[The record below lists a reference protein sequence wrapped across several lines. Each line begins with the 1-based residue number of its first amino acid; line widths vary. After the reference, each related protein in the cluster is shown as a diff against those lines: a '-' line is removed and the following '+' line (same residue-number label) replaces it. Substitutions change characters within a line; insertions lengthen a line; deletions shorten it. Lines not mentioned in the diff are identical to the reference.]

1 MIDSD
6 DYLASN
12 PSVYFPASCSDAD
25 VPTVTLRVS
34 GNNIQVWDE
43 ITYTII
49 SKISTNNDDFATDR
63 TFYYDFTWDG
73 TRDLVTKKDTATYQ
87 FLEDY
92 EDWVVPRAAV
102 EYRRKLWIADWDTI
116 YVKNGIKPILL
127 YNSIWNTVIFRDL
140 SVWVFQQRNICFETS
155 ECEAWNNRYQRIHV
169 VNNLESLAA
178 WISTDITQNDSF
190 IQKYKDYWTHNVSL
204 YLKSKYWMEA
214 QKDFVVETSN
224 NETNGR
230 LAPWVN
236 MITIPETTF
245 QRIEDPETW
254 KLKDNRAEVFL
265 AKNMNNTLL
274 MYINNENEWTC
285 YVDTDIA
292 TDSDWDWK
300 TDNDIDLPCNKIAKI
315 KYEPD
320 YENVIWRV
328 YFTVTDDTWKE
339 TLTFKNFYVWFEW
352 YILELDEESLEIY
365 NDITVLIDGI
375 DDSSSEN
382 TELKNYLNRL
392 RRNLNNT
399 SETSALVVDIND
411 QIENKWITLDSNQ
424 KEKLDSI
431 LSRLANPD
439 TVVAVSVWMDEYER
453 NKLEILALLPTSKWT
468 TIKEEIIWLFE
479 EFEKNRP
486 WYSPDER
493 VEALDLIRNKIVT
506 DYKKNKRE
514 WENDFNIYFC
524 NIFDYHD
531 ITSTTGKCWISMEVK
546 NIQDNYQESK
556 TNSQSSWEKS
566 GWLPARLK
574 IMLIVLV
581 WWLLTMVWI
590 IVFFSIKARM
600 NSSSEDSDEE
610 W

>member
-43 ITYTII
+43 ITYTIV

-87 FLEDY
+87 FLDDY

-127 YNSIWNTVIFRDL
+127 YNSIWNTVLFRDL
-140 SVWVFQQRNICFETS
+140 SVWVFQERNLCFETS
-155 ECEAWNNRYQRIHV
+155 ECEKWNNRYQRSHKV
-169 VNNLESLAA
+169 DDLESLAS
-178 WISTDITQNDSF
+178 WISTDITQNNSF
-190 IQKYKDYWTHNVSL
+190 IQKYKNYWAHNVSL
-204 YLKSKYWMEA
+204 YLKSKYWIEA
-214 QKDFVVETSN
+214 ETGFVVKTSDN
-224 NETNGR
+224 KSNGR
-230 LAPWVN
+230 IAPWVN

-245 QRIEDPETW
+245 QKIEDPETW
-254 KLKDNRAEVFL
+254 KVKDNRAEVFL

-274 MYINNENEWTC
+274 MYINSENEWTC

-292 TDSDWDWK
+292 TDSDWDWN
-300 TDNDIDLPCNKIAKI
+300 TDNDVDLPCNKIAKI
-315 KYEPD
+315 QYEPD

-328 YFTVTDDTWKE
+328 YFTIEDETWKE

-365 NDITVLIDGI
+365 NDITVLIDGL
-375 DDSSSEN
+375 DDSLSEN

-411 QIENKWITLDSNQ
+411 QIENNWIVLDWNQ

-439 TVVAVSVWMDEYER
+439 TVVAVSVWMDDYEK

-468 TIKEEIIWLFE
+468 TIKEEVSWLFK
-479 EFEKNRP
+479 EFEENGS

-493 VEALDLIRNKIVT
+493 VEALDWIWNKIVS

-514 WENDFNIYFC
+514 WENDFNLYFC
-524 NIFDYHD
+524 DIFRYYD
-531 ITSTTGKCWISMEVK
+531 ITSTTGKCWASMEIKSVQK
-546 NIQDNYQESK
+546 NYQESK
-556 TNSQSSWEKS
+556 DNQTSWEKKW
-566 GWLPARLK
+566 GFPTWLK

-581 WWLLTMVWI
+581 WWVLTMVWT

-600 NSSSEDSDEE
+600 NSSSENEDEE
-610 W
+610 